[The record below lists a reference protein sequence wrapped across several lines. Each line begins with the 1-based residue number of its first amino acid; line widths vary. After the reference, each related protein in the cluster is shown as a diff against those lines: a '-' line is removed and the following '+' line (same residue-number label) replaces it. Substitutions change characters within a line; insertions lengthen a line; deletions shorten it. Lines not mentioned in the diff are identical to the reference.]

1 MNIFYYC
8 DVGILNLYCWLSS
21 TGWESSGVG
30 HDMTWCSPLSEGED
44 YRWSSCLSQA
54 KIPNSVLSYWFI
66 TTVILQKLQ
75 FSGSHQEHNCCL
87 DNAFFPFLPL
97 HLLKLIEWS
106 GYMLLT
112 SLDLISYFI
121 KWEHRFANLSYYQA
135 RTFKNY
141 NYIYYHY
148 KSYWNTKEVESF
160 NLRMNNKATIIKF
173 NPRPLSLC
181 LWL

>member
-1 MNIFYYC
+1 MIWHDAHLCQKGKITDDPPAFLKQEFL
-8 DVGILNLYCWLSS
+8 ILYFPI
-21 TGWESSGVG
+21 G
-30 HDMTWCSPLSEGED
+30 
-44 YRWSSCLSQA
+44 
-54 KIPNSVLSYWFI
+54 WFI
-66 TTVILQKLQ
+66 TTVILQRLQ

-87 DNAFFPFLPL
+87 DNAFFSFLPL